1 MFELETQLQITS
13 SSYPIYVDGKK
24 LEGELVV
31 PETAT
36 QLVIFSHGSG
46 SSRLSKRNL
55 YMAEQLQKNN
65 MLKSSYEQRLYLQN
79 NYEKIVEEERKRA
92 MATITPCYP
101 CKAGEL
107 INEKNKE
114 LDNKYIVQCDGVSCY
129 KTMINE
135 KGLGT
140 GNFF

>member
-1 MFELETQLQITS
+1 M
-13 SSYPIYVDGKK
+13 SYCSINNDNKNCPIKMSDGRAFTNY
-24 LEGELVV
+24 EPRCV
-31 PETAT
+31 
-36 QLVIFSHGSG
+36 
-46 SSRLSKRNL
+46 RN
-55 YMAEQLQKNN
+55 ASINEQLQKNN

-79 NYEKIVEEERKRA
+79 NYEKIIEEERKRA

-129 KTMINE
+129 KTMVNE